1 LTIAN
6 VPESKAEKKE
16 KSARA
21 ARPLRLRLNAYL
33 RWAHIYTSM
42 FSLLIVLFFAVTG
55 ITLNHPDWVFGGAEK
70 RTEVN
75 GTLPSGWQKGGK
87 ADWLTVVEYLRAKG
101 GVRGAAGDYHEDS
114 SGDSLSFRA
123 PGYSVDAVI
132 DPKTGAY
139 TLNVDQ
145 QGILAVM
152 NDFHKGRDA
161 GGAWAWAIDLAGGFL
176 AFIALTGL
184 FLLLYLKKIRTAAL
198 LTMLGGSAIVV
209 VLMKLAY

>member
-1 LTIAN
+1 LTTVNA
-6 VPESKAEKKE
+6 PERPEKKE

-55 ITLNHPDWVFGGAEK
+55 ISLNHPDWVFGNAEK
-70 RTEVN
+70 RSEVR
-75 GTLPSGWQKGGK
+75 GTLPPSWQKDGK
-87 ADWLTVVEYLRAKG
+87 ADWLTVVEYLRATNS
-101 GVRGAAGDYHEDS
+101 VRGAAGDYREDS

-123 PGYSVDAVI
+123 LGYSVDALI
-132 DPKTGAY
+132 DPKTGTY

-161 GGAWAWAIDLAGGFL
+161 GGAWAWVIDLAGGFL

-198 LTMLGGSAIVV
+198 LTMLGGGVV
-209 VLMKLAY
+209 VALLMKLAS